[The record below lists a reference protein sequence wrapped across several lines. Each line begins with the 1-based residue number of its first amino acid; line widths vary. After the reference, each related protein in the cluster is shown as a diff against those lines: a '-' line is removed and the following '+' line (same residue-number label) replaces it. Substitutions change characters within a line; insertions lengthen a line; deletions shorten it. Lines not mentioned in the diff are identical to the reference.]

1 MRDSMA
7 MSDSSS
13 VMVRESQF
21 NAPDKE
27 SMYDALNPSKKTRV
41 VDNTKLSALTNQIME
56 LVLDNI
62 KMLHMNKKLLDY
74 AKRQSIQ
81 SSAEVKLME
90 HTSTRAEIAKT
101 TLAQESEQSNEK
113 ITQMKTELEEQIVKV
128 RKIYCCLFGY
138 ILPSYVF
145 NILDCGLKF

>member
-7 MSDSSS
+7 MSDASS

-27 SMYDALNPSKKTRV
+27 SMYDALSPSKKTRV

-90 HTSTRAEIAKT
+90 HTSTRDEIAKT

-113 ITQMKTELEEQIVKV
+113 ITQMKTELEEQIVKNENLSKLLENE
-128 RKIYCCLFGY
+128 RAQYARTIREK
-138 ILPSYVF
+138 
-145 NILDCGLKF
+145 